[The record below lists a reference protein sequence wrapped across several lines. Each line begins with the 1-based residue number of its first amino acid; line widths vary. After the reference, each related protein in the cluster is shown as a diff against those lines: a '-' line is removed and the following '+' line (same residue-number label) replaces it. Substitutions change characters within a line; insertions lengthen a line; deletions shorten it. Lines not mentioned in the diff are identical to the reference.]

1 MPPISRF
8 PQLLAFAVSLPLLM
22 APVVQAAT
30 STSAKPEFVFRDKD
44 GKPQSVSVETNYYPK
59 ELNNPVAKID
69 NRLNPKLMRA
79 ATIAQERANAHS
91 RARCWQYVKEALLA
105 SGAVSSYPKTAYAK
119 EAGQELVNSYG
130 FKKLAVR
137 DPFKAP
143 VGAVIVYGASKAA
156 GHVEIRTKE
165 GFVSDFR
172 SKVPSPRPLL
182 GVYAKS

>member
-1 MPPISRF
+1 MPKTKHL
-8 PQLLAFAVSLPLLM
+8 PQCVVLTVLLALLTV
-22 APVVQAAT
+22 ATAQAQALAT
-30 STSAKPEFVFRDKD
+30 SKGQFVFKD
-44 GKPQSVSVETNYYPK
+44 ANGKTQSVSVVSKYYSKKLVYPT
-59 ELNNPVAKID
+59 AKVD
-69 NRLNPKLMRA
+69 RSLDPKLMRA

-91 RARCWQYVKEALLA
+91 RSRCWQYVKEALLA

-143 VGAVIVYGASKAA
+143 VGSVIVYGASKAA
-156 GHVEIRTKE
+156 GHVEIRTRD

-172 SKVPSPRPLL
+172 SKVPSVRPLL
-182 GVYAKS
+182 GVYAKG